1 MGQAMGWRRT
11 SIHVDRHHTDL
22 VSVPDEHQVVVDVR
36 SWAEGR
42 LEAGPRPRILVPT
55 ARQRVEV
62 PEPSPDR

>member
-1 MGQAMGWRRT
+1 M
-11 SIHVDRHHTDL
+11 
-22 VSVPDEHQVVVDVR
+22 SVPDEHQVVVDVR